1 MAPSKSSGE
10 FGVTQTHGRG
20 DGMGHGGLSQGQ
32 LGGAI
37 SVGREGWLALFLTE
51 IIVALKTGY
60 RLAPFIVAWPKGR
73 K

>member
-1 MAPSKSSGE
+1 MGWDTG
-10 FGVTQTHGRG
+10 GV
-20 DGMGHGGLSQGQ
+20 SQGQ

-37 SVGREGWLALFLTE
+37 SMGREGWLALFPTE